1 MVAPGKAGARIMV
14 VDDDPALLGFTCK
27 YLTRLGHSAVAYRSS
42 EAAWKDF
49 ETSGVRYALALIDL
63 SMPVI
68 PGEQL
73 ARMMVNLDPE
83 VRLILTSGY
92 PFDTA
97 SLLDLR
103 QDRLAFLHKPFTPA
117 MLAETVDRLL
127 RPATSHAD

>member
-1 MVAPGKAGARIMV
+1 MV

-27 YLTRLGHSAVAYRSS
+27 YLTRVGYSAVPYRSS
-42 EAAWKDF
+42 EVAWKHF
-49 ETSGVRYALALIDL
+49 ETSGVRYSLVLIDL

-68 PGEQL
+68 SGEQL
-73 ARMMVNLDPE
+73 SRMMLNLDSE

-97 SLLDLR
+97 SLLELP
-103 QDRLAFLHKPFTPA
+103 QDRVAFLHKPFTPA

-127 RPATSHAD
+127 PGSSKDHAD